1 MYHARNAVS
10 ACNHTLEMHE
20 LKGASWHPMCIKG
33 VSAMFR
39 LVGEGLGLGRMNE
52 ITLNGAVEL
61 IFWSSLRD
69 DNCQYQKFLLG

>member
-52 ITLNGAVEL
+52 ITLNGAVGTHIL
-61 IFWSSLRD
+61 VVAS
-69 DNCQYQKFLLG
+69 